1 MELMSELFVDHIAA
15 LPQKQSALQSRLKLQ
30 IDALRYCRIKT
41 TSGNNLE
48 NGIIS
53 EFTHMLSEHKAKCS
67 AVRRSKIKNQW
78 LFRFFAY

>member
-30 IDALRYCRIKT
+30 IDALGYCRIKT

-48 NGIIS
+48 NGIII
-53 EFTHMLSEHKAKCS
+53 EFIHVLSEYKANCGTI
-67 AVRRSKIKNQW
+67 RRSKINN
-78 LFRFFAY
+78 